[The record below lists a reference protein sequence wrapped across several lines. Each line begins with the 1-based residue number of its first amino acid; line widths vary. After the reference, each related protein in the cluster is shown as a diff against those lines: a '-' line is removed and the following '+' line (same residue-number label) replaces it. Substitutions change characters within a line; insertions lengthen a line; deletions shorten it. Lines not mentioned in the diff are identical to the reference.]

1 MYIIIFKQKEYS
13 LFSRGLRF
21 FKELKK
27 IGKLPITLEEFSKLM
42 ILEIS
47 KKKEDPE
54 YKKLSA
60 DINSFYN
67 SQNAFKSLVKI
78 GGGLIGSWS
87 LEKNINPFELELSTN
102 NKLFMEGV
110 KFSYDSLS
118 KLPIRYI
125 LDSLGAGGF
134 GVVFEYPFGRIE
146 KISYRGFIE
155 EEMKFYKY
163 LLNHPLSIF
172 PKIYTLEKDQV
183 IMEKVDV
190 DGSPKL
196 DKYKKWIEKYI
207 IRISPK
213 SYPYFPYREAN
224 WELMKE
230 ELGKSHEFY
239 KFVKKVENEL
249 EKIYG
254 HKTIED
260 LSKSNIGI
268 RPKTGEIV
276 FFDPVGGKILM
287 K

>member
-1 MYIIIFKQKEYS
+1 MIIFNQKEYS

-47 KKKEDPE
+47 KKRDDPE
-54 YKKLSA
+54 YKKLSE
-60 DINSFYN
+60 DINSYYN
-67 SQNAFKSLVKI
+67 SQNAFRGLIKI
-78 GGGLIGSWS
+78 GKGLIGSWS
-87 LEKNINPFELELSTN
+87 LKKNINPFELKISSD
-102 NKLFMEGV
+102 NKLFLEGV

-146 KISYRGFIE
+146 KISYQGFVE

-163 LLNHPLSIF
+163 LLKHPLSIF

-183 IMEKVDV
+183 VMEKVDV

-196 DKYKKWIEKYI
+196 DKYKEWIEKYTI
-207 IRISPK
+207 KISPK
-213 SYPYFPYREAN
+213 SYPNIPYKEAN
-224 WELMKE
+224 WKLMKE
-230 ELGKSHEFY
+230 ELGEGHEFY
-239 KFVKKVENEL
+239 KFIKNVESEL

-254 HKTIED
+254 YKTIGD

-268 RPKTGEIV
+268 RPKTGEII